1 MRAVLAQ
8 QGLLSQPSTLLQGQP
23 GYGLPQAQERAWLQH
38 QGQVRIDALRS
49 DGAALQARLHALLP
63 PPLRAELQ
71 QIDANLAALGAR
83 LRDLNR
89 EGGGLQLLS
98 PSRLQPADTK

>member
-1 MRAVLAQ
+1 
-8 QGLLSQPSTLLQGQP
+8 
-23 GYGLPQAQERAWLQH
+23 
-38 QGQVRIDALRS
+38 
-49 DGAALQARLHALLP
+49 LLP